1 MTQSKTAPNKT
12 LIILKVKLIFR
23 GAGLLY
29 RKVLSFPTGTKIA
42 SPGEQD
48 ANSQKESTGLF
59 LSNFTHWLF
68 NQVHP
73 SALKYEVFVSV

>member
-1 MTQSKTAPNKT
+1 MLACCM
-12 LIILKVKLIFR
+12 R
-23 GAGLLY
+23 G
-29 RKVLSFPTGTKIA
+29 VFSFPTGNKIR

-48 ANSQKESTGLF
+48 SNSQKESTGLF

-73 SALKYEVFVSV
+73 SALKY

>member
-1 MTQSKTAPNKT
+1 MLACCTRRVFS
-12 LIILKVKLIFR
+12 L
-23 GAGLLY
+23 
-29 RKVLSFPTGTKIA
+29 PTGNKIR

-48 ANSQKESTGLF
+48 GNSQKESTGLF

-73 SALKYEVFVSV
+73 STLKYEVFVSV

>member
-1 MTQSKTAPNKT
+1 MTKSKIAHNKT

-23 GAGLLY
+23 DAGLLY
-29 RKVLSFPTGTKIA
+29 RRVFSFPTGNKIR

-48 ANSQKESTGLF
+48 DNSQKESTGLF

-73 SALKYEVFVSV
+73 SALKY